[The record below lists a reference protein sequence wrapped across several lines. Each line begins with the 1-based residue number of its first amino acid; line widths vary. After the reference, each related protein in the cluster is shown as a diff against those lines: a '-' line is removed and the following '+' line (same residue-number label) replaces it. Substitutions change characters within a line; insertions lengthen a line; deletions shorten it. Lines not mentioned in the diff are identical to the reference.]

1 MKLSIK
7 KCLAGVLAG
16 TMLFAQSVPAMAET
30 EAPKVFVNFICAGQ
44 ITGQFVPAGSNVT
57 APAVPYRAGYT
68 FCGFDKS
75 LNNVTANTTYTAVYV
90 SNDLGENVINATK
103 ASLPA
108 PAVTATTVAA
118 PAAVQIPAV
127 APAAPAA
134 QATPATAPAP
144 AAQTD
149 SAAQFAAA
157 QAAQL
162 AQAQALLAKLQAAA
176 QASQS
181 PAIEQA
187 AQAVVTQGTAAVQ
200 NAQAALAQNPEAVAK
215 AVQAAQAAAPAAAA
229 AIQAVPA
236 AIQAT
241 PGVPSWVVGL
251 EGVDAAGA
259 ANAYNYLK
267 NTKGLDDA
275 SIQANWGAFMH
286 HYAGHGVAGW

>member
-1 MKLSIK
+1 MKKSIK
-7 KCLAGVLAG
+7 RCLAGVLAG
-16 TMLFAQSVPAMAET
+16 TMLFAQSIPAMAET
-30 EAPKVFVNFICAGQ
+30 ETPKVFVNFICAGQ
-44 ITGQFVPAGSNVT
+44 ITGQLVPAGSNVT
-57 APAVPYRAGYT
+57 APAAPYRPGYT

-90 SNDLGENVINATK
+90 SNDLGEGVINATK

-118 PAAVQIPAV
+118 PAANVVLPA
-127 APAAPAA
+127 AQTTQAPAA
-134 QATPATAPAP
+134 QNQNVAATQT
-144 AAQTD
+144 AQTATTQD
-149 SAAQFAAA
+149 QTAAAA

-162 AQAQALLAKLQAAA
+162 AQAQALFAQLQAIAQAQKAAQTQDTAA
-176 QASQS
+176 QATATAQTQNTATQTTA
-181 PAIEQA
+181 PAQ
-187 AQAVVTQGTAAVQ
+187 TQDTT
-200 NAQAALAQNPEAVAK
+200 
-215 AVQAAQAAAPAAAA
+215 VQAAPVSNIAAAA
-229 AIQAVPA
+229 TAIQAAIPA
-236 AIQAT
+236 
-241 PGVPSWVVGL
+241 GVPSWVVGL